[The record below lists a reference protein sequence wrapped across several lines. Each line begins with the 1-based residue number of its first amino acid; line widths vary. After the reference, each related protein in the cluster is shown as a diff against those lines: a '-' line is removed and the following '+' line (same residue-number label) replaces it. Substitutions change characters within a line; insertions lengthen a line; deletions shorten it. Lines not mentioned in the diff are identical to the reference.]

1 MLGTR
6 QHGMPPLRVA
16 DLLRDRDV
24 VLEAREA
31 AQSLIG
37 REAQWLDSQFE
48 PLRKQVLR
56 RYEAVL
62 DLGDVG

>member
-1 MLGTR
+1 M
-6 QHGMPPLRVA
+6 A

-24 VLEAREA
+24 VLEARQA
-31 AQSLIG
+31 AQGLIG
-37 REAQWLDSQFE
+37 QEAQWLDAQFE

-56 RYEAVL
+56 RYESVL